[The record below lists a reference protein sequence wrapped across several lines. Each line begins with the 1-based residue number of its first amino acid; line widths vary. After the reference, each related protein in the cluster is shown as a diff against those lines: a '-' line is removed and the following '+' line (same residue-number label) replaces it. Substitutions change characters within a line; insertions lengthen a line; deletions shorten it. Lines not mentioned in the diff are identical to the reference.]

1 MLTYYHFQGTLE
13 TEGSED
19 GGKSQSPLGNIKK
32 KHQPTLTPRQSEK
45 NLGIS
50 ELNKNAKGEKG
61 SKLIP
66 KFGGL
71 GKLAQ
76 VTLRAFTGTS
86 NHL

>member
-1 MLTYYHFQGTLE
+1 MLE
-13 TEGSED
+13 TDGSEE

-50 ELNKNAKGEKG
+50 DLSKQAKTDKG
-61 SKLIP
+61 SKLM

-71 GKLAQ
+71 GKASHSHFDYKENGNNQKLLNS
-76 VTLRAFTGTS
+76 TI
-86 NHL
+86 

>member
-1 MLTYYHFQGTLE
+1 MLIYDCFQSGTLE

-45 NLGIS
+45 NLS
-50 ELNKNAKGEKG
+50 VTELNKNSRGDKG

-66 KFGGL
+66 KFGGIGEL
-71 GKLAQ
+71 MQ
-76 VTLRAFTGTS
+76 VSSDL
-86 NHL
+86 L